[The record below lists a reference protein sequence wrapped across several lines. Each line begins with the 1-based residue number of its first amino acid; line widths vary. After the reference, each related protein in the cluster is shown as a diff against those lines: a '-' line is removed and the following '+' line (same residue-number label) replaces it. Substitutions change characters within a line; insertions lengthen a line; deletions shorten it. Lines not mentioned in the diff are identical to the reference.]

1 MYLWLTEGANS
12 MYFTHDHRLQS
23 LKSASSIHDL
33 RLWTD
38 IANLSTVED
47 YLLTQQKLWRQFSM
61 DSENPIVEKFPNMET
76 HLENYLQDKQIEL
89 TVFSI
94 PVYSI
99 EEYHV
104 NNRLYENLQG
114 DIQVLYSHADDISML
129 RAKQQAL
136 DSFLLEKLP
145 LLYENEP
152 LTVRK
157 GK

>member
-1 MYLWLTEGANS
+1 